1 MEGVEDRRDATR
13 RAGDHTHASVVWR
26 PMCSSVRVHQLCL
39 SPVTLKGIFVKA
51 FRQSEAEKSL
61 GRNVHLVYKTG
72 NCRQSV
78 LSQVCFEFEFVSTA
92 RDRRVYSIFT
102 QFVGR

>member
-1 MEGVEDRRDATR
+1 MECVEDRRDATR
-13 RAGDHTHASVVWR
+13 RAVAGDHIHASVVSK
-26 PMCSSVRVHQLCL
+26 PMCNSVRVHQWCL

-51 FRQSEAEKSL
+51 LGRVRLKESL
-61 GRNVHLVYKTG
+61 GRNVHLVYETG

-78 LSQVCFEFEFVSTA
+78 LSQVCFGFVLTA